1 MAFRKVAAPTQDDA
15 LKEAE
20 DHVALLH
27 ATDDGEKGGLTGIF
41 CPREVDTVHDAL
53 GIAARWQGV
62 TQDVDYERKLL
73 VRALLQALPPGF
85 VTLPEGCAALD
96 DFDLAPVKV
105 QPLLEA
111 LAARRRIDLATP
123 EFRWDVKQPPPTF
136 TWWGSKEE
144 GQDHVP
150 PPYGGLSRRQLEI
163 AALEA
168 VLLAFDETAAASEA
182 DQGLVQDRRLALRSL
197 AANLGV
203 GSKQKKAL
211 EAALSRREELGGGEA
226 CGACGVRRRLRV
238 LQANF
243 PADFE
248 TDNDF
253 FNFQERQAA
262 LIGASLHAMLHNYAR
277 DAGFDDIEESP
288 AAGLEALIDALF
300 MELLSIAHPTV
311 HGTVLRRSAGFDK
324 GEYAA
329 CLQA

>member
-203 GSKQKKAL
+203 GSVFAVHAVFARHAISAMADDVCAGHL
-211 EAALSRREELGGGEA
+211 IVIECAIEIGVNGRCHGHFLG
-226 CGACGVRRRLRV
+226 VH
-238 LQANF
+238 
-243 PADFE
+243 
-248 TDNDF
+248 
-253 FNFQERQAA
+253 FQE
-262 LIGASLHAMLHNYAR
+262 IT
-277 DAGFDDIEESP
+277 ESP
-288 AAGLEALIDALF
+288 E
-300 MELLSIAHPTV
+300 
-311 HGTVLRRSAGFDK
+311 
-324 GEYAA
+324 
-329 CLQA
+329 